1 MIFETTIS
9 KKDWL
14 KKEYIK
20 HMKELNDFW
29 ELEWK
34 HNQPRVFLME
44 NKKTIDLFR
53 RKETKKWQVAAI
65 YKTDIFLLS
74 PENYEK
80 DSIFKYSQKEYSA
93 LLKHELCH
101 CFFQIISERKNK
113 VIWLDEG
120 LAIYLSEMTD
130 FKYKKPIKLKHFLDS
145 FHEHKEKVYQE
156 SGFAVKALVETQGK
170 EKIIEL
176 VKKLKRAKLKKSF
189 QDLFNE
195 IYGFELNYKNI
206 NNLLK

>member
-20 HMKELNDFW
+20 NMKELNDFW
-29 ELEWK
+29 ELEWER
-34 HNQPRVFLME
+34 NQPRVFLMK
-44 NKKTIDLFR
+44 NRKTIDLFR
-53 RKETKKWQVAAI
+53 RKKTKKWQVGAI

-80 DSIFKYSQKEYSA
+80 DSVHKYSKKEYSA

-101 CFFQIISERKNK
+101 CFFQIISERKNR

-120 LAIYLSEMTD
+120 LAIY
-130 FKYKKPIKLKHFLDS
+130 YLK
-145 FHEHKEKVYQE
+145 
-156 SGFAVKALVETQGK
+156 
-170 EKIIEL
+170 
-176 VKKLKRAKLKKSF
+176 
-189 QDLFNE
+189 
-195 IYGFELNYKNI
+195 
-206 NNLLK
+206 